1 MLVAP
6 ASTDATKSD
15 TRAARGPAFGRIEAT
30 NTEPT
35 PQTPPQARA
44 AQVRDAT
51 WTSPSPRSPDGGGVQ
66 VPAQACLATLTE
78 SRSAKGRRQTDPDPD
93 HQGHRVARHHTADNR
108 GDPSPMNVG
117 TVLLPHMEA
126 CRAPTGPHQR
136 VLHPQQG
143 VPYAPGPRGTCVRMR
158 PARADSRCSRMRA
171 RVNRPRDGELHLTA

>member
-15 TRAARGPAFGRIEAT
+15 TRAARGPVIGRSEAT
-30 NTEPT
+30 NVEPT
-35 PQTPPQARA
+35 PQTPPQAR
-44 AQVRDAT
+44 VVSGRDT
-51 WTSPSPRSPDGGGVQ
+51 RGLQPRPGHRRRRRPGPGAGLPGDAHEVAE
-66 VPAQACLATLTE
+66 P
-78 SRSAKGRRQTDPDPD
+78 KGRQQTNLDPD
-93 HQGHRVARHHTADNR
+93 HQGQRVARHHTVDNR
-108 GDPSPMNVG
+108 GDPSPMNVD

-126 CRAPTGPHQR
+126 GRAPTGPHQR

-143 VPYAPGPRGTCVRMR
+143 VPYAPGPRATCVRMR